1 MPPGSQTLSRNQYA
15 PKTKR
20 REGNIAV
27 TADKSKFTRILEKQ
41 NSLQMSR
48 IFSDS
53 RTLVIRWFCFSRIL
67 VIPVWK
73 PGPIRKFVAPH
84 PERAYFAPRSEQGK
98 TDDQVRREFPR
109 CYLMREDRLEKEDRI
124 EEILSELKT
133 IEGDRKAKAELI
145 ERLLREI
152 DGIRARENW
161 RIKALEQKLAAKNEV
176 LRGWAVERNRW
187 RGLGGGIF
195 EPSYRLSQR
204 ARRPG
209 FKVLYPKS
217 ADSKPVVAIDAMQL
231 VPGVSGG
238 VETYMRM
245 LARAI
250 ESTGRYQIFLLTLDH
265 QAAALRKEFGVT
277 VGYVI
282 YEIPWVTRSLVRT
295 ANFLIRSRNSHLG
308 SNLGLVSFS
317 DLASICGAKILH
329 GPVQLFSTFD
339 FSIPA
344 VLNLHDLQYVH
355 FPENFSAGDLEGR
368 NKLYTLSANLADA
381 VLTSSDFVRND
392 VIEKMGIVAEKV
404 FAVPVTVNPQVPDG
418 LKQFSPEEARKRYR
432 LPDIYGFY
440 PAHFWPHKNHLT
452 LVRALRVV
460 RERNPSIDL
469 KLVFTGF
476 RGHSGWPK
484 VAEELNRL
492 NLKQH
497 ILNLDHIPVGH
508 LAAIYR
514 SARFC
519 VVPSLFE
526 ASSYPVIEAQL
537 LGCPVMCS
545 NVTSLPELVRGGCG
559 LLFDPR
565 SEGDLAEKMEQW
577 LRNPDDAERHAERGR
592 ERALK
597 EHSME
602 CYAENLLAIYDFV
615 LDDNRPESLKSKID
629 YE

>member
-1 MPPGSQTLSRNQYA
+1 M
-15 PKTKR
+15 K
-20 REGNIAV
+20 
-27 TADKSKFTRILEKQ
+27 
-41 NSLQMSR
+41 
-48 IFSDS
+48 
-53 RTLVIRWFCFSRIL
+53 
-67 VIPVWK
+67 
-73 PGPIRKFVAPH
+73 
-84 PERAYFAPRSEQGK
+84 
-98 TDDQVRREFPR
+98 
-109 CYLMREDRLEKEDRI
+109 EDRLEKEHRI
-124 EEILSELKT
+124 EQILSELKT
-133 IEGDRKAKAELI
+133 IEVDRNAKAEVI
-145 ERLLREI
+145 ERLLREL
-152 DGIRARENW
+152 DSVRTREDS
-161 RIKALEQKLAAKNEV
+161 RIKALERKLAAKNEV
-176 LRGWAVERNRW
+176 LKGWAVERNRW
-187 RGLGGGIF
+187 RGLWGGIF

-209 FKVLYPKS
+209 FKILYPKN
-217 ADSKPVVAIDAMQL
+217 AGSKPVVAIDAMQL

-265 QAAALRKEFGVT
+265 QAPALQNEFGLT

-282 YEIPWVTRSLVRT
+282 YEIPWVTRSLVRA
-295 ANFLIRSRNSHLG
+295 ANFLARRRNSYLG
-308 SNLGLVSFS
+308 SNLALVSFS
-317 DLASICGAKILH
+317 DLATICGAKILH
-329 GPVQLFSTFD
+329 SPVQSFSTFV
-339 FSIPA
+339 FSIPG
-344 VLNLHDLQYVH
+344 VLNLHDLQHMH
-355 FPENFSAGDLEGR
+355 FPENFSAGELEVR

-392 VIEKMGIVAEKV
+392 VIGKMRIAAEKV
-404 FAVPVTVNPQVPDG
+404 FAVPVTVNPQVSDG
-418 LKQFSPEEARKRYR
+418 LKQFPPGEARKRYR
-432 LPDIYGFY
+432 LPGIYGFY

-452 LVRALRVV
+452 LVRALRIV

-469 KLVFTGF
+469 KLVFTGS

-492 NLKQH
+492 NLKEH
-497 ILNLDHIPVGH
+497 ILILDHIPVSH

-565 SEGDLAEKMEQW
+565 LEEDLAEKMEQW
-577 LRNPDDAERHAERGR
+577 LRNPDDAQRHAERGR

-602 CYAENLLAIYDFV
+602 AYAEKLLAIYDLV
-615 LDDNRPESLKSKID
+615 LSHRL
-629 YE
+629 